1 MQLPCSLN
9 PLYSLKL
16 RRGGDDK
23 ICWIFYKIDLSSFRD
38 RVGHA
43 PTGGG
48 TVGLLEMIVWKTL
61 QF

>member
-1 MQLPCSLN
+1 MI
-9 PLYSLKL
+9 
-16 RRGGDDK
+16 RFVGFFIR
-23 ICWIFYKIDLSSFRD
+23 IDLSSFRD